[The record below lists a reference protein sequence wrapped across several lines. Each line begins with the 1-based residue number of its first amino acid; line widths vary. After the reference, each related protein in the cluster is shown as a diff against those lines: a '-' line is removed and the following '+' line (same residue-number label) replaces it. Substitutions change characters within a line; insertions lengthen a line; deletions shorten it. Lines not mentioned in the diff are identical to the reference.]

1 MTPPCAPSLIVALS
15 AAITVVN
22 VGVIVAAAVIVRRG
36 KRTAQ
41 EIAKAVHLMYEL
53 KIREFQSVRCRCGLD
68 P

>member
-41 EIAKAVHLMYEL
+41 EIAKAVHLY
-53 KIREFQSVRCRCGLD
+53 V
-68 P
+68 